1 MNVGVSDFLV
11 EKLLHRSLGL
21 GRDLLRLVADVQH
34 RNVGCKARQADA
46 EQLAKEPH
54 ILIARFDE
62 FESTE
67 LQINY
72 YF

>member
-34 RNVGCKARQADA
+34 RNVGCKARKAV
-46 EQLAKEPH
+46 
-54 ILIARFDE
+54 DE
-62 FESTE
+62 KLLKRHQNEMHHLFKQW
-67 LQINY
+67 LRRI
-72 YF
+72 

>member
-34 RNVGCKARQADA
+34 RNVGCKARQLDA
-46 EQLAKEPH
+46 EQLTKR
-54 ILIARFDE
+54 LRDDLKKL
-62 FESTE
+62 T
-67 LQINY
+67 ND
-72 YF
+72 